1 MSQPTFSADGVVNAL
16 RAQLPKS
23 PGGGRALLV
32 IAARRG
38 EGASTVARAVAGAAG
53 PGTVYAIDLDVRR
66 NALARAYAL
75 DGPALGPRID
85 GRLGGAAFHQIVT
98 QTGAPCAETTPAFSY
113 HRIGRSRL
121 YVGAF
126 DSQGMPQGG
135 RVLISSEPD
144 YWRGARAGGATV
156 IVDAPALE
164 RSAIG
169 LRVAR
174 HMDGVVL
181 VVGADAGAAPAAMA
195 ARTEILAA
203 GGSLLGLVY
212 TNASGP
218 VVALDRM
225 LAQAG

>member
-1 MSQPTFSADGVVNAL
+1 M
-16 RAQLPKS
+16 PK
-23 PGGGRALLV
+23 
-32 IAARRG
+32 
-38 EGASTVARAVAGAAG
+38 
-53 PGTVYAIDLDVRR
+53 
-66 NALARAYAL
+66 
-75 DGPALGPRID
+75 
-85 GRLGGAAFHQIVT
+85 
-98 QTGAPCAETTPAFSY
+98 
-113 HRIGRSRL
+113 
-121 YVGAF
+121 
-126 DSQGMPQGG
+126 GG

-144 YWRGARAGGATV
+144 YWCAARAGGATV

-195 ARTEILAA
+195 ARTEIVAA
-203 GGSLLGLVY
+203 GGTLIGLVY

-218 VVALDRM
+218 AVALDRL